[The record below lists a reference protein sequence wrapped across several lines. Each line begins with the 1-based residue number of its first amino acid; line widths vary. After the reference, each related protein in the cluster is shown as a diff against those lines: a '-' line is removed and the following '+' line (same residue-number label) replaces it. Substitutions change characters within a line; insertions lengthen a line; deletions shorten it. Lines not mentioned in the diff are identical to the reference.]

1 MLNIV
6 LDKPCRVTIKE
17 PSEAF
22 QVSFGLSKQENAKR
36 EALQKVI
43 DRCIG
48 RKPSMERNKSGRSSK
63 GGQRQKYLVCV
74 NLIVVNF
81 LKTVLNNSCGNAIV

>member
-1 MLNIV
+1 M
-6 LDKPCRVTIKE
+6 
-17 PSEAF
+17 
-22 QVSFGLSKQENAKR
+22 
-36 EALQKVI
+36 I

-48 RKPSMERNKSGRSSK
+48 RKLSMERNKSGRSRK

>member
-1 MLNIV
+1 M
-6 LDKPCRVTIKE
+6 
-17 PSEAF
+17 
-22 QVSFGLSKQENAKR
+22 
-36 EALQKVI
+36 I

-48 RKPSMERNKSGRSSK
+48 RKPSMERNRSGRSSK

-81 LKTVLNNSCGNAIV
+81 LKTVLNNSCGLGSLSNYDDDEENNLKEQQV